1 MKVTIEVNGKPVEI
15 ELTADQV
22 LAVKKSAQKI
32 TDRVKTF
39 EDALEVLN
47 LSHLK
52 NEHFHCVD
60 KLKYIAQALNEGWTP
75 DWQNSSQYKY
85 VPYFRHNGKAFVY
98 HVYYLWSAACSVGSR
113 LCFKSAELAKYAGEQ
128 FIDLYNEFLR

>member
-22 LAVKKSAQKI
+22 SAVKKSTQKI

-39 EDALEVLN
+39 EDACEVLGIKEPYKV
-47 LSHLK
+47 HPVDQLK
-52 NEHFHCVD
+52 T
-60 KLKYIAQALNEGWTP
+60 IATALNEGWTP
-75 DWQNSSQYKY
+75 DWQNSNQYKY
-85 VPYFRHNGKAFVY
+85 VPYFRHDGTAC
-98 HVYYLWSAACSVGSR
+98 VYYGYDLWTASCNGGSR